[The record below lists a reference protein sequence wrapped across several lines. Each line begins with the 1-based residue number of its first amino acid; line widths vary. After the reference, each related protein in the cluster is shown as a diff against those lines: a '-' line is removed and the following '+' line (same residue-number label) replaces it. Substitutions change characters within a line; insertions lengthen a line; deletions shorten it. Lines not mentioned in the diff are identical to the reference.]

1 MCLLSASAGF
11 LRHNYDESSQM
22 ETVMEHD
29 SQKPNL
35 ANSSDLMSNPDS
47 TSNLDLANNP
57 DLESQSSNL
66 GQQAH
71 NLDNSWHSIP
81 TKRSFIV
88 LLVVFSIIMLS
99 AFGAKN
105 LYFRGDYNIF
115 FEGTNKQLMAFDEIQ
130 TTFAKTDNLAIV
142 IAPEDGNVFTPE
154 TLTLIQNL
162 TVDSWQIP
170 YSSRVDS
177 LANYQ
182 HTEAVEDDLLV
193 EDLLYEEYEHTPERI
208 AKVKQIALNEPLL
221 KNALV
226 SASGDVTIV
235 NVTVQ
240 LPEVDKTAEV
250 QEVIAAINTMIAK
263 YQADS
268 PNVEFHKAGIIAMNN
283 AFMMSAQEDSST
295 LVPLMLLVVLVFLT
309 FMLRSFFSVVATL
322 VVIISSIVA
331 TMGLSG
337 WAGMFLSTATVNVPT
352 LVLTLAVADCVHV
365 IVTMRQ
371 AMQRG
376 MEKARAI
383 QYSIKLNAMPILIT
397 SVTTA
402 IGFLMMNMSDS
413 PVLRDFGNL
422 SALGVIIACFLSV
435 TMLPALLKLLPVK
448 TLPANEAAQNKVTFM
463 DKLGDFVV
471 TNRKALLPISTLV
484 IVGAAALIP
493 LNKVNDESVKYF
505 DTSSEFRQAADF
517 MEQTVSGMTTISI
530 AVKTNES
537 QAIADPVFLQA
548 IGDFTDWLRV
558 QPETD
563 HVATLSDVY
572 MRLNKNMHG
581 DDDSYYQLPLNRELA
596 AQYLLLYEMSLPYG
610 LDLNNQINVDKSS
623 IKMVLTVDNLG
634 SVELVELEERIYSWF
649 AANAP
654 QYEVVASSPSLMFAH
669 IGETNMASMLST
681 LPITLVLISGLM
693 IFALRSVRLG
703 VISLVPNIAP
713 AIIGFGLWALISGE
727 INLGLS
733 VVVTLTLG
741 IVVDDAVH
749 FLSKYQRA
757 RLEGKSAE
765 EAVRYAFHTV
775 GRALWITTVVLVA
788 GFSVLAMS
796 SFRLNSDMGLLSA
809 IVIFIALVVD
819 FILLP
824 SLLMIFDKQTHY
836 AVKTQHGSKPDTKS
850 QPSSTGEL
858 STSTK

>member
-1 MCLLSASAGF
+1 MENEN
-11 LRHNYDESSQM
+11 HNA
-22 ETVMEHD
+22 TAN
-29 SQKPNL
+29 PNTE
-35 ANSSDLMSNPDS
+35 PGW
-47 TSNLDLANNP
+47 
-57 DLESQSSNL
+57 QSL
-66 GQQAH
+66 
-71 NLDNSWHSIP
+71 P
-81 TKRSFIV
+81 TKRSLIV
-88 LLVVFSIIMLS
+88 LLVVFSIIILS
-99 AFGAKN
+99 ALGAKN

-142 IAPEDGNVFTPE
+142 IAPSDGNVFTPK
-154 TLTLIQNL
+154 TLTLIQDL
-162 TVDSWQIP
+162 TRDAWQVP

-193 EDLLYEEYEHTPERI
+193 EDLLYEEYAHTPERI

-221 KNALV
+221 KNSLI
-226 SASGDVTIV
+226 SASGDVTVV
-235 NVTVQ
+235 NITVQ
-240 LPEVDKTAEV
+240 LPEVDKTREV
-250 QEVIAAINTMIAK
+250 QEVIVAINSMIAK
-263 YQADS
+263 YQAEYPDMT
-268 PNVEFHKAGIIAMNN
+268 FHKAGIVAMNN
-283 AFMMSAQEDSST
+283 AFMTSAQEDSST

-376 MEKARAI
+376 MDKAQAI
-383 QYSIKLNAMPILIT
+383 QYSIKLNALPILIT

-422 SALGVIIACFLSV
+422 SALGVMIACFLSV

-448 TLPANEAAQNKVTFM
+448 TLKADNSADKKVTFM

-484 IVGAAALIP
+484 IIVAAALIP
-493 LNKVNDESVKYF
+493 LNKVNDDSVKYF
-505 DTSSEFRQAADF
+505 DQSSEFRQAADF
-517 MEQTVSGMTTISI
+517 MEETISGMTSISI
-530 AVKTNES
+530 AVKTDES
-537 QAIADPVFLQA
+537 QGIADPVFLQA
-548 IGDFTDWLRV
+548 IGDFTEWLRV

-581 DDDSYYQLPLNRELA
+581 DDQAYYQLPLDRELA

-634 SVELVELEERIYSWF
+634 SVELVELEERIYAWF
-649 AANAP
+649 AQHAP
-654 QYEVVASSPSLMFAH
+654 QYQVLASSPSLMFAH
-669 IGETNMASMLST
+669 IGETNMTSMLST
-681 LPITLVLISGLM
+681 LPITLVLISALM
-693 IFALRSVRLG
+693 IFALRSARLG
-703 VISLVPNIAP
+703 IISLVPNIAP

-765 EAVRYAFHTV
+765 ESVRYAFHTV

-796 SFRLNSDMGLLSA
+796 SFRLNSDMGQLSA

-819 FILLP
+819 FVLLP
-824 SLLMIFDKQTHY
+824 SLLMIFDKETHY
-836 AVKTQHGSKPDTKS
+836 TSESA
-850 QPSSTGEL
+850 
-858 STSTK
+858 STKDDSKKPIHAVSATAK